1 MRFCGFEIGLD
12 RTPLIVAGPCALE
25 SRDMAMATAQRLVEI
40 CARAGAPFIFKASF
54 DKANRTSGA
63 TARGLGIDS
72 GLRVL
77 AEIRERLGAPV
88 LTDIHWPQQAAT
100 AAAAVDVLQV
110 PAFLCRQ
117 TDLIAA
123 CAKTGKAMNI
133 KKGQFLSPS
142 EALAAAAKA
151 RAAGAAE
158 VALCERGTTFGYH
171 NLGGRYARLGAD
183 GGIGFSGDFPTRRI
197 RRSCRGAAGESSGGE
212 REMAAVLARAAAAA
226 GVSGF
231 FIETHPDP
239 KTAIS
244 DRETQWPLDR
254 FEGLLESILRIDR
267 ARKESEN
274 A

>member
-25 SRDMAMATAQRLVEI
+25 SREMAMATAQRLVEI

-54 DKANRTSGA
+54 DKANRTSSA

-123 CAKTGKAMNI
+123 CAKTGKAINI

-171 NLGGRYARLGAD
+171 NLVVDMRGLARMGE
-183 GGIGFSGDFPTRRI
+183 SDFPVIFDATH
-197 RRSCRGAAGESSGGE
+197 SAQLPGAAGESSGGE

-239 KTAIS
+239 NTAIS

>member
-1 MRFCGFEIGLD
+1 MRFCGFEIGL
-12 RTPLIVAGPCALE
+12 RQTPLIIAGPCALE
-25 SRDMAMATAQRLVEI
+25 SRETALATAERLAEI
-40 CARAGAPFIFKASF
+40 CARAGAPWVFKSSF

-63 TARGLGIDS
+63 SARGMGIDA

-77 AEIRERLGAPV
+77 AEVRERVGAPV
-88 LTDIHWPQQAAT
+88 LTDVHSPRQAAE
-100 AAAAVDVLQV
+100 AAEVVDILQV

-117 TDLIAA
+117 TDLIVA

-133 KKGQFLSPS
+133 KKGQFLSPA
-142 EALAAAAKA
+142 EALSAAGKA

-158 VALCERGTTFGYH
+158 VAICERGTTFGYGD
-171 NLGGRYARLGAD
+171 LVVDMRGLSRMGGLDYPVIFDATHSAQL
-183 GGIGFSGDFPTRRI
+183 P
-197 RRSCRGAAGESSGGE
+197 GAAGDSSGGD
-212 REMAAVLARAAAAA
+212 REMAAPLARAAAAV

-239 KTAIS
+239 QNAIS

-267 ARKESEN
+267 ARKES
-274 A
+274 AV

>member
-25 SRDMAMATAQRLVEI
+25 SRDMAMATAQRLAEI

-123 CAKTGKAMNI
+123 CAKTGKAINI

-171 NLGGRYARLGAD
+171 NLVVDMRGLARMGE
-183 GGIGFSGDFPTRRI
+183 SDFPVIFDATH
-197 RRSCRGAAGESSGGE
+197 SAQLPGAAGESSGGE

-254 FEGLLESILRIDR
+254 FEDLLESILRIDR